1 MSTDTDDYAKVNVDM
16 SLYTFGD
23 MIDLTATDN
32 PRELCR
38 ISGETTLSRGQ
49 SEPML
54 DNFKQ
59 PIDGNPVARDDV
71 HSFIR
76 ALLSTVLEVAYN
88 HKVSSSIA
96 NCTFAK
102 KDDVTPLHNNIY
114 RYISWPY
121 MYGNYNAF
129 EDCLP
134 NPYNNSIEAIWQNEN
149 RLTIRYI
156 AMNQKGYF
164 VRANIFIFILR

>member
-1 MSTDTDDYAKVNVDM
+1 MSTDTDDYAKVNIDM

-23 MIDLTATDN
+23 MIDLTASDK
-32 PRELCR
+32 PCELCK
-38 ISGETTLSRGQ
+38 ISGDTTLSHVYSNMVDVFR
-49 SEPML
+49 
-54 DNFKQ
+54 K
-59 PIDGNPVARDDV
+59 PIDGNPIAKETA
-71 HSFIR
+71 HSFLR
-76 ALLSTVLEVAYN
+76 TLLSTVLEVAYN
-88 HKVSSSIA
+88 HKVSSGIEH
-96 NCTFAK
+96 CTFAK

-164 VRANIFIFILR
+164 VRANIFIFILP

>member
-1 MSTDTDDYAKVNVDM
+1 MSTDTDDYAKVNIDM

-23 MIDLTATDN
+23 MIDLTASDK
-32 PRELCR
+32 PYELCK
-38 ISGETTLSRGQ
+38 ISGDTTLSRVY
-49 SEPML
+49 SNKV
-54 DNFKQ
+54 DVFRK
-59 PIDGNPVARDDV
+59 PIDGHPIEKETA
-71 HSFIR
+71 HSFLR
-76 ALLSTVLEVAYN
+76 TLLSTVLEVAHN
-88 HKVSSSIA
+88 HKVSSGLEH
-96 NCTFAK
+96 CTFAK

-121 MYGNYNAF
+121 MYGTYNAF
-129 EDCLP
+129 NDCLP
-134 NPYNNSIEAIWQNEN
+134 NPYNNSIETIWQNEN